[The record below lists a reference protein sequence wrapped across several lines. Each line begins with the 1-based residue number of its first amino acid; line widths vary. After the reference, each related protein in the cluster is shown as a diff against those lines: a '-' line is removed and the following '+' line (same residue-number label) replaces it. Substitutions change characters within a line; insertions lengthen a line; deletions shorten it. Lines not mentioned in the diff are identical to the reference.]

1 MGGFFTPDPPPPS
14 PPPPPVIV
22 TDPEAEA
29 AQARQDAIAR
39 NRRGLAGTIAT
50 SETGLLQPSQGV
62 GKSLLGE

>member
-1 MGGFFTPDPPPPS
+1 MGGFFAPDPPS
-14 PPPPPVIV
+14 PPPPPPVVV

-29 AQARQDAIAR
+29 AQARQEAIAR